1 MRLAAGPALSAER
14 PFPGL
19 RPYEYDDHPY
29 FFGREDQTYGLYR
42 LLDRSKFVAV
52 VGSSGSGKSSL
63 VNAGLLPLLQQETEG
78 SGGRAW
84 RWTKMRPGGSPL
96 AALADAVME
105 FAPQDEQGAMAAA
118 LRDKIAFALRGSSFG
133 VADALAAMQGL
144 GDASVLLV
152 VDQFEELFRYA
163 NLTGSGAR
171 GGEDS
176 PGREEAAHFVQLL
189 LEAGR
194 DRARA
199 VHVLITMRSDF
210 IGDCARFQG
219 LPEAVSGT
227 QFLVPSLRRDQLKEV
242 IRKPVEKVGGTIQP
256 ELVERLLNDCST
268 DLDQLPVLQHCL
280 MRLWEHA
287 GRGELAS
294 AGARH
299 GR

>member
-1 MRLAAGPALSAER
+1 
-14 PFPGL
+14 L
-19 RPYEYDDHPY
+19 RPYEYDDHPS

-84 RWTKMRPGGSPL
+84 RWTKMRPGGAPL

-105 FAPQDEQGAMAAA
+105 FAPQVEQGAMAEA
-118 LRDKIAFALRGSSFG
+118 LRDKVAFALRGSSFG
-133 VADALAAMQGL
+133 IADGLAAMEGL
-144 GDASVLLV
+144 GNASVLLV

-163 NLTGSGAR
+163 NLTGGGAR
-171 GGEDS
+171 DRGEDS
-176 PGREEAAHFVQLL
+176 PGRAEAAHFVQLL

-194 DRARA
+194 DKTRA

-210 IGDCARFQG
+210 IGECARFQG

-242 IRKPVEKVGGTIQP
+242 IRKPVEKVGGALQP

-287 GRGELAS
+287 GRGDIPVRVS
-294 AGARH
+294 TRY

>member
-1 MRLAAGPALSAER
+1 
-14 PFPGL
+14 
-19 RPYEYDDHPY
+19 
-29 FFGREDQTYGLYR
+29 
-42 LLDRSKFVAV
+42 
-52 VGSSGSGKSSL
+52 
-63 VNAGLLPLLQQETEG
+63 
-78 SGGRAW
+78 
-84 RWTKMRPGGSPL
+84 
-96 AALADAVME
+96 
-105 FAPQDEQGAMAAA
+105 
-118 LRDKIAFALRGSSFG
+118 
-133 VADALAAMQGL
+133 
-144 GDASVLLV
+144 V

-171 GGEDS
+171 DRGGEDS
-176 PGREEAAHFVQLL
+176 PGRAEAAHFVQLL

-194 DRARA
+194 SKTRA

-242 IRKPVEKVGGTIQP
+242 IRKPVEKVGGAIQP

-287 GRGELAS
+287 GRGQLALGS
-294 AGARH
+294 LGLRH